1 MESLPMIPWD
11 KIHGATIHFPIA
23 LLLFSTACD
32 FVSGTFKKLTF
43 ALELRLVSS
52 YGLAVAALASLGA
65 VISGIALT
73 KGDMWG
79 RGYFGWHH
87 RFVWPAFGLLVA
99 LAVGWLVV
107 RDAMSRT
114 GLCLYLIL
122 MVLASGFVAA
132 AGYFGGELLL
142 SGGGVP

>member
-1 MESLPMIPWD
+1 MIPWD
-11 KIHGATIHFPIA
+11 KLHGALTHFPIA

-32 FVSGTFKKLTF
+32 IGSVLFNKRPF
-43 ALELRLVSS
+43 ARELRSVSF
-52 YGLAVAALASLGA
+52 YALAVAALASVGA

-79 RGYFGWHH
+79 RGDFAWHH
-87 RFVWPAFGLLVA
+87 RFVWPAFGLLLI
-99 LAVGWLVV
+99 LAVWRLVV
-107 RDAMSRT
+107 REAMSRF

-122 MVLASGFVAA
+122 MLIASGLVAT
-132 AGYFGGELLL
+132 AGYFGGELVL

>member
-1 MESLPMIPWD
+1 MIPWD
-11 KIHGATIHFPIA
+11 KLHGAMTHFPIA

-32 FVSGTFKKLTF
+32 FGAVILKKLPF
-43 ALELRLVSS
+43 ARELRSISL
-52 YGLAVAALASLGA
+52 YALPVAALASLGA
-65 VISGIALT
+65 VISGIALS

-79 RGYFGWHH
+79 RGAFGWHH

-99 LAVGWLVV
+99 LAVWRLVV
-107 RDAMSRT
+107 REATSRF
-114 GLCLYLIL
+114 GLCVYLGL
-122 MVLASGFVAA
+122 MLLAAGLIAA